1 MPMMSGTSSP
11 SLYSVHDFLNKLFFG
26 RVEPPTRPKP
36 AAPCLPCMRS
46 IFDAIFDA
54 IDTCVPITFQHRIAT
69 PGEWTLSALVHQQR
83 VRIPAVVELSAAE
96 RRAFA
101 ALGSRGSPTRYVA
114 AESWRD
120 VAEDSLER
128 WWCEAHGAT
137 AKDLRFELAREQTL
151 RGLPRIR
158 RGGGAGELLWEPVP
172 SADTPVELRGISH
185 AWLRAFF
192 VWMHLHRLFKLPV
205 RVFAECFAT
214 LLTTPHA
221 CPLYDFVPVE
231 YRCAPR
237 TFSCHAW
244 DDELYA
250 VLAANMDAP
259 WLSLFAVGAPPLGRE
274 RKETER
280 LVAHVPACVAACSAG
295 LVFCLPGRGEP
306 ANALRPLHRAWC
318 VLELCCALAGD
329 VDDADTDPYDSA
341 PRRVRFAFGGVDDDV
356 ERHRAIAQALQDLSW
371 DAASA
376 HDPIEA
382 EVLQDALLEARG
394 EAEVQM
400 RDAVRRAFAR
410 KYSLPQH
417 MHIRALYAA

>member
-1 MPMMSGTSSP
+1 MMSGTSSP

-137 AKDLRFELAREQTL
+137 AKDLLELAREQTL
-151 RGLPRIR
+151 RGLAHPAW
-158 RGGGAGELLWEPVP
+158 GGGRAALGAGAV
-172 SADTPVELRGISH
+172 ADTPVELRGISH

-192 VWMHLHRLFKLPV
+192 AGCTCTACSSSPCACLLSALPRSRPRPCVSTVRLRSR
-205 RVFAECFAT
+205 RVPMRRAPSPAT
-214 LLTTPHA
+214 PGTAAL
-221 CPLYDFVPVE
+221 
-231 YRCAPR
+231 RR
-237 TFSCHAW
+237 TRGQYGRAW
-244 DDELYA
+244 LNLRGRRA
-250 VLAANMDAP
+250 
-259 WLSLFAVGAPPLGRE
+259 PLGRAQ
-274 RKETER
+274 RDR
-280 LVAHVPACVAACSAG
+280 AARACVPPAWPPALQGSSSSSA
-295 LVFCLPGRGEP
+295 GEP
-306 ANALRPLHRAWC
+306 ANTRPLHRAWC
-318 VLELCCALAGD
+318 ASCAALWRA
-329 VDDADTDPYDSA
+329 TSTTPTPTLTTHA
-341 PRRVRFAFGGVDDDV
+341 PGALRIGGVDDDV
-356 ERHRAIAQALQDLSW
+356 DVIAQALQDLSW
-371 DAASA
+371 TQCA

-400 RDAVRRAFAR
+400 LTLSAVRLT

-417 MHIRALYAA
+417 MRIRALYMT